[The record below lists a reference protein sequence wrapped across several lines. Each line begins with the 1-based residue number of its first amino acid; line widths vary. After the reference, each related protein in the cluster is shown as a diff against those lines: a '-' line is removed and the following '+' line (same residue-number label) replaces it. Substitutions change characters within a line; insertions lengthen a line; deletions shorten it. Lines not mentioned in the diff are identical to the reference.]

1 MISYRLIWCFMPNLH
16 KKSWTVSKLKVEDG
30 FQYNPWSVED
40 ASVFLKYC
48 CPECDYQVLNY
59 DIFSAHALENHI
71 KSIVLFQSEKDNQNL
86 MIKQE
91 ELNYDEENFD
101 PLCEQK
107 FSEGQLDWHME
118 IDHDEKKFGYTS
130 DVKSNFTRHKPNVHE
145 GTIKLLQCSLCEFTC
160 TSNNDL
166 YQHYENQHDST
177 LFKCNRCDFRDVNK
191 TKGWLIYKF
200 SKFPPYMR
208 RI

>member
-1 MISYRLIWCFMPNLH
+1 MLDKILKLESKSVRASSQDFSVSNRVNIKTDIKKRLGPPKGYLIRYLIKICC
-16 KKSWTVSKLKVEDG
+16 
-30 FQYNPWSVED
+30 SVIQIYICWWWKN
-40 ASVFLKYC
+40 SFS
-48 CPECDYQVLNY
+48 LN
-59 DIFSAHALENHI
+59 
-71 KSIVLFQSEKDNQNL
+71 SIVLFQSEKDNQNL

-177 LFKCNRCDFRDVNK
+177 LFRCNRCDFIDVNK
-191 TKGWLIYKF
+191 TKGWLI
-200 SKFPPYMR
+200 
-208 RI
+208 